1 MSIFIFQV
9 LYFRKKPFFGE
20 FRSFFEWR
28 LGEKWAKIGGFLVIT
43 FLFLKIFGRIR
54 ARFARQSKGHLAG
67 STYGTEFRE
76 EGQVSNSGGLKKY
89 WP

>member
-1 MSIFIFQV
+1 MN
-9 LYFRKKPFFGE
+9 FGH
-20 FRSFFEWR
+20 FFEWR
-28 LGEKWAKIGGFLVIT
+28 VGEKWAKIGGFLVIT

-54 ARFARQSKGHLAG
+54 ARFARQSKGHLHG
-67 STYGTEFRE
+67 STYDTEFRE

>member
-1 MSIFIFQV
+1 M
-9 LYFRKKPFFGE
+9 
-20 FRSFFEWR
+20 
-28 LGEKWAKIGGFLVIT
+28 EKWLKIGGFSVIT

-54 ARFARQSKGHLAG
+54 AHFARQSKGHLAG

-76 EGQVSNSGGLKKY
+76 EGQVSNSEGLKKY